1 MKKIFR
7 NSLMMLAA
15 GALAASCADYN
26 DTTSFSAEADPSVV
40 LPYTEYD
47 AIKSYINKDEYPNLT
62 LGATLDV
69 TEFNKQELVH
79 SAAMGNFDNFAFGNT
94 LMSGKIINEKGI
106 MNFISLI
113 DLLEHM
119 EEVGGEVFGSPLVAN
134 ANQADAWLKT
144 LTAPIEI
151 AVEYVPGKTV
161 DYNTYSTGG
170 NIVKYDGQNVLQV
183 GTGKK
188 VKIIEGFD
196 VNPDATYT
204 VTFWAKS
211 DKDASFNIEFSG
223 KDVAGTAT
231 SDGKWKIPAG
241 KWTKVVVE
249 SKVAEGATEGYLQI
263 NNTRTAAI
271 NIQKVEAGYY
281 PDNHRSQTE
290 QEKTDTINYA
300 LNAWIDRFMEI
311 NDGRIKSFDLIDEP
325 IGTEADAT
333 GIYDLKHSTSESTIF
348 WQDVLGSEN
357 YAPVV
362 SKLASTA
369 FEKYNGDPAEL
380 KFYISET
387 GLENK
392 EKMKSLKHWID
403 IWTSKGAK
411 IDGINAK
418 VNLIYYEN
426 ETKRAENQA
435 AYETLLQSLASTGKL
450 IRISNF
456 DIKYVNASGA
466 SVTPSEITKEQRQQL
481 ADYNAYAIKTYMNK
495 IPKDKQA
502 GICKSNIVDT
512 KKDPVGLW
520 SEDSKTKDW
529 VRNANYKAWCE
540 ALRGN

>member
-134 ANQADAWLKT
+134 ANQADGWLRT